1 MQAVP
6 PVIHRDLKSDN
17 ILLDHSMRAKVCK
30 FMMYF
35 ILIIQPLP
43 HALLSIILSVDL
55 TEPILTH
62 DEYKV
67 Q

>member
-1 MQAVP
+1 MTIYDVLY
-6 PVIHRDLKSDN
+6 IDN
-17 ILLDHSMRAKVCK
+17 STA
-30 FMMYF
+30 
-35 ILIIQPLP
+35 P